1 MGDHKNRLESE
12 DIKLCQLFN
21 NFDEDELKQVAGLFH
36 LRHYKDGAVL
46 VEEGDIGD
54 EMFIL
59 LEGSLEVTQKL
70 TLFAEAETDF
80 NKKDKMLIRLDAGYR
95 PIVGEMSLFED
106 QYERS
111 ATMKALGDIT
121 VGVIKKQSILD
132 LVSANHNLGYKL
144 FYNIGLV
151 LSARLKKANQDI
163 LKLTTAFSLALE
175 KGW

>member
-1 MGDHKNRLESE
+1 MSEHKSRLGSE

-36 LRHYKDGAVL
+36 VRQYKDGAVL
-46 VEEGDIGD
+46 VEEGDVGD

-80 NKKDKMLIRLDAGYR
+80 NKKDKMLIRLDASYR

-106 QYERS
+106 KYERS
-111 ATMKALGDIT
+111 ATMKAIGDIT
-121 VGVIKKQSILD
+121 VGVIGKQQIID
-132 LVSANHNLGYKL
+132 LVNQDHHLGYKL